1 MSPLSKKTLFW
12 DIDNSKLDIKE
23 HSRYIIE
30 RILRFGDMNDYY
42 WMRDNYKEE
51 DIKNVLLLER
61 VDLDPK
67 SINFWYHYFN
77 INESICT
84 KKLLVKTQELYWAR

>member
-1 MSPLSKKTLFW
+1 MSPLAKKSLFW
-12 DIDNSKLDIKE
+12 DTDNNKLDIKK

-30 RILRFGDMNDYY
+30 RILRFGDIGDYF
-42 WMRDNYKEE
+42 WMRANYKEE
-51 DIKNVLLLER
+51 EIKNVLTLDK

-77 INESICT
+77 IDESLCT
-84 KKLLVKTQELYWAR
+84 KKLLAKMYQHSTGT